1 MVVDKYGNCLAFMT
15 YKVIAVIEGEQK
27 NCYCCK
33 KNKSE
38 TAIHLIN
45 P

>member
-1 MVVDKYGNCLAFMT
+1 MVVDKCGNCLAFMT

-33 KNKSE
+33 KKNNKNLRLPF
-38 TAIHLIN
+38 I
-45 P
+45 